1 MSIDAILAR
10 IADLTPAERADL
22 VSRLR
27 AAYDDKGNPLPADR
41 VDKTGVY
48 SIDQL
53 VARARKS
60 S

>member
-1 MSIDAILAR
+1 MTVDAILAH

-22 VSRLR
+22 LARLR
-27 AAYDDKGNPLPADR
+27 AAYDDRGNPVPADR
-41 VDKTGVY
+41 VDKTGIY
-48 SIDQL
+48 SVDQL